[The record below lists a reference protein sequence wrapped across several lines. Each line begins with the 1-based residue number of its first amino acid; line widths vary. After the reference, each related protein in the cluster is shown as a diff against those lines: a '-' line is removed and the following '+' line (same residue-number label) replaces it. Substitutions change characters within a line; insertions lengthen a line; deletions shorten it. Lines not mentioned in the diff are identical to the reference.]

1 MKFLCVVSVNILLF
15 GMFENLWMILLLIK
29 KKKFEVGLMFKDDIK
44 KILFLKFKIRLL
56 FEVII

>member
-44 KILFLKFKIRLL
+44 KFLFLKI
-56 FEVII
+56 